1 MIKAASFKGQ
11 DVAVFGLGRTGLTAA
26 KSLAAGGARVHAW
39 DDREEAR
46 EQARS
51 EGINLTDLT
60 TSDWHDYA
68 ALVLSPGV
76 PHKLPKP
83 HWTAQRADAANV
95 PIICDIE
102 IFARE
107 LNARAKG
114 NRPKII
120 AITGTNGKSTTT
132 ALIAHVLAECDRA
145 VQMGGNIGRGVL
157 DLDRMHAGMVYVL
170 ELSSYQ
176 LERCPSLRADVAV
189 FLNLSPDHLDRHGDL
204 KGYEAAKRNI
214 FNNQSAE
221 DTAIIG
227 VDNPQGRRLCT
238 AMTARNGRSVIPIS
252 GQKSLGR
259 GACVIKGKLYCA
271 QGRTVSEV
279 ANLTHARALEGR
291 HNWQNAAAAYAAV
304 SALGINAEKIG
315 KAILSFPG
323 LAHRM
328 ETIGSVGRLRYVN
341 DSKATNADAAR
352 QALASYKNIYWI
364 AGGVAKEG
372 GIEPLIDL
380 FGNIKK
386 GYLIGEAAKPFAK
399 TLKKNKVDC
408 KLSGTLEAAILC
420 ATKDALAS
428 NKSDAIILL
437 SPACASFDQ
446 FKNFE
451 LRGDAFK
458 DKAKEIIAIFEREVA
473 SNRARKK
480 ESTAHTSKS
489 QSGAAA

>member
-39 DDREEAR
+39 DDREAAR
-46 EQARS
+46 EAAS
-51 EGINLTDLT
+51 AEGISLTDLSR
-60 TSDWHDYA
+60 SDWDEYS

-76 PHKLPKP
+76 PHKLPQP
-83 HWTAQRADAANV
+83 HWTAQRAEAADV

-107 LNARAKG
+107 INARAEG

-132 ALIAHVLAECDRA
+132 ALTAHILSECDRA

-176 LERCPSLRADVAV
+176 LERCPSLRANVAV
-189 FLNLSPDHLDRHGDL
+189 FLNLSADHLDRHGDL

-214 FNNQSAE
+214 FNNQTPD
-221 DTAIIG
+221 DTAVIG
-227 VDNPQGRRLCT
+227 VDNPEGRRLCT

-252 GQKSLGR
+252 GRKSLGR

-271 QGRTVSEV
+271 QNRKVKEV
-279 ANLTHARALEGR
+279 ANLVQAKALEGT
-291 HNWQNAAAAYAAV
+291 HNWQNAAAAYTAV
-304 SALGINAEKIG
+304 SALGINLEKIG

-328 ETIGSVGRLRYVN
+328 ETVGTVGPVRYVN

-372 GIEPLIDL
+372 GISPLTDL
-380 FGNIKK
+380 FGNVTKA
-386 GYLIGEAAKPFAK
+386 YLIGESAKHFAK
-399 TLKKNKVDC
+399 TLKSKKADC

-420 ATKDALAS
+420 ATRDALSSGEA
-428 NKSDAIILL
+428 NPIILL

-451 LRGDAFK
+451 VRGDAFR
-458 DKAKEIIAIFEREVA
+458 DKAAEIVKLFEAE
-473 SNRARKK
+473 KK
-480 ESTAHTSKS
+480 RLSKS
-489 QSGAAA
+489 KSTGAAA

>member
-39 DDREEAR
+39 DDRSEAR
-46 EQARS
+46 DQAKS
-51 EGINLTDLT
+51 EGINLTDLA
-60 TSDWHDYA
+60 TSDWHEYS

-83 HWTAQRADAANV
+83 HWTAQRADAAQV

-107 LNARAKG
+107 INSRAKG

-132 ALIAHVLAECDRA
+132 ALTAHVLSECDRA

-176 LERCPSLRADVAV
+176 LERCPSLRANVAV
-189 FLNLSPDHLDRHGDL
+189 FLNLSPDHLDRHGDI

-214 FNNQSAE
+214 FNNQTPE
-221 DTAIIG
+221 DTAVIG
-227 VDNPQGRRLCT
+227 VDNPEGRRLCT

-252 GQKSLGR
+252 GRKSLGR
-259 GACVIKGKLYCA
+259 GTCVIKGNLYCA
-271 QGRTVSEV
+271 QGRTVTEV
-279 ANLTHARALEGR
+279 ADLTRAKALEGT

-304 SALGINAEKIG
+304 SALGLPADKIG
-315 KAILSFPG
+315 KAILTFPG

-328 ETIGSVGRLRYVN
+328 ESIGSVGRLRYVN

-364 AGGVAKEG
+364 AGGVPKDG
-372 GIEPLIDL
+372 GIEPLEDL

-386 GYLIGEAAKPFAK
+386 AYLIGEAAKPFAK
-399 TLKKNKVDC
+399 TLKKKKTDC

-428 NKSDAIILL
+428 NKTDAIILL
-437 SPACASFDQ
+437 APACASFDQ
-446 FKNFE
+446 FKDFE
-451 LRGDAFK
+451 ARGDAFRS
-458 DKAKEIIAIFEREVA
+458 KAQDIISIFEQEVA
-473 SNRARKK
+473 RNKSKK
-480 ESTAHTSKS
+480 KAGASPKS

>member
-39 DDREEAR
+39 DDNKAAR
-46 EQARS
+46 EQATK

-60 TSDWHDYA
+60 KSDWHDYS

-83 HWTAQRADAANV
+83 HWTAQRAEAADV

-107 LNARAKG
+107 ITARAKG

-132 ALIAHVLAECDRA
+132 ALTAHILSECDRA

-176 LERCPSLRADVAV
+176 LERCPSLHADVAV
-189 FLNLSPDHLDRHGDL
+189 FLNLSPDHLERHGDL

-214 FNNQSAE
+214 FNNQRE
-221 DTAIIG
+221 GDTAVIG
-227 VDNPQGRRLCT
+227 VDNPEGRRLCT
-238 AMTARNGRSVIPIS
+238 AMTARNGRSVVPIS
-252 GQKSLGR
+252 GRKSLGR

-271 QGRTVSEV
+271 QGRVVTEI
-279 ANLTHARALEGR
+279 ADLARAKALEGT

-304 SALGINAEKIG
+304 SALGISPEKIG

-328 ETIGSVGRLRYVN
+328 ENIGSVGRLRYVN

-372 GIEPLIDL
+372 GIEPLKDL
-380 FGNIKK
+380 FGNIRKT
-386 GYLIGEAAKPFAK
+386 YLIGEAAKPFAK
-399 TLKKNKVDC
+399 TLKSKKADY
-408 KLSGTLEAAILC
+408 KISGTLEAAILC
-420 ATKDALAS
+420 ATKDALAA
-428 NKSDAIILL
+428 NKEDAIILL
-437 SPACASFDQ
+437 APACASFDQ
-446 FKNFE
+446 FKDFE
-451 LRGDAFK
+451 KRGDAFRN
-458 DKAKEIIAIFEREVA
+458 KAQEIISIFEREI
-473 SNRARKK
+473 ARNKDKK
-480 ESTAHTSKS
+480 SKAK
-489 QSGAAA
+489 SGAAA

>member
-51 EGINLTDLT
+51 EGVSLTDLT
-60 TSDWHDYA
+60 TSNWHDYT

-76 PHKLPKP
+76 PHKFPKP
-83 HWTAQRADAANV
+83 HWTAQRAEAANT

-132 ALIAHVLAECDRA
+132 ALTTYVLAECDRA

-214 FNNQSAE
+214 FNNQTSE

-227 VDNPQGRRLCT
+227 VDNPEGRRLCT

-252 GQKSLGR
+252 GQKTLGR
-259 GACVIKGKLYCA
+259 GTCVIKGKLYCA

-279 ANLTHARALEGR
+279 ADLTRAKALEGK

-304 SALGINAEKIG
+304 SALGINPEKIG

-341 DSKATNADAAR
+341 DSKATNADAAQ

-372 GIEPLIDL
+372 GIEPLTDL
-380 FGNIKK
+380 FGNITKS
-386 GYLIGEAAKPFAK
+386 YLIGEAAKPFAK
-399 TLKKNKVDC
+399 TLKKHKVDC
-408 KLSGTLEAAILC
+408 KISGTLDAAILC

-428 NKSDAIILL
+428 NKTDAIILL

-446 FKNFE
+446 FKDFE
-451 LRGDAFK
+451 IRGDAFRG
-458 DKAKEIIAIFEREVA
+458 KAKEIIAIFEREVA
-473 SNRARKK
+473 SNKARKNK
-480 ESTAHTSKS
+480 PATK
-489 QSGAAA
+489 SGAAA